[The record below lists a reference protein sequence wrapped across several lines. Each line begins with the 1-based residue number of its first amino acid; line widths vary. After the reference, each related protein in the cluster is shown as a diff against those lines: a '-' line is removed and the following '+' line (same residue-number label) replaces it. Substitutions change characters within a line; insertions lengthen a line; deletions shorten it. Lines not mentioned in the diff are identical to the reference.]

1 MEVDAEADAEAEA
14 EAEAKVASEGLED
27 ALEKDLTAPMEQI
40 EIEIASFDHVNLFNE
55 NVDLP

>member
-14 EAEAKVASEGLED
+14 EAKVASEGPED

>member
-1 MEVDAEADAEAEA
+1 MEVDAEADAEA